1 MSIAK
6 GVIKMPK
13 YEVWWQ
19 STTDHRAVIEA
30 NNLDEA
36 RDIGWES
43 MDTGDLDFE
52 ALDTE
57 WDFVG
62 VDLIKGE

>member
-1 MSIAK
+1 
-6 GVIKMPK
+6 MPK

-36 RDIGWES
+36 RDIGWEA

-62 VDLIKGE
+62 VDPVKGE